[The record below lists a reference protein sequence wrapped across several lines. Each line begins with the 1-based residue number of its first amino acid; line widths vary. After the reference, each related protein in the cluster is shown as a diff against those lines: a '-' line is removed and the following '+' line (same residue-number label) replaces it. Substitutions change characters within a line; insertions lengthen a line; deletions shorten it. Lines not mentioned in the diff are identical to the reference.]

1 MDRLT
6 AEKVLLRAQN
16 LPLYLHAYAFHL
28 NMRMEKILPEDLLVI
43 AHQQRLRGVKVH
55 VLDGESQSLCHAD
68 DARLRRFGE
77 QARRYGLDIHIETSA
92 SDSQTID
99 QAVNIALKCG
109 ASSVRFYPRYQG
121 PLQEVLA
128 RIGADIQY
136 IKQRYQHS
144 GLSFTLEQHEDLKSH
159 ELVGLVRAADFPQL
173 SLLFDFANMIN
184 ANEEPLPALAAM
196 SGEITQVHIK
206 DAIIVRENK
215 GMGHRACISGQGDL
229 PFRELLLGLI
239 CLGEDQP
246 QVTAYGLEEEVDYYA
261 PPFRFSDEGNNPP
274 IPWREMSET
283 ALPEQGLEARL
294 KKETQDALNQIH
306 YVRTIIDSLTQ
317 QAQELLNPA

>member
-28 NMRMEKILPEDLLVI
+28 NMRMEKILPEDLLTI
-43 AHQQRLRGVKVH
+43 AHQQQLRGVKVH
-55 VLDGESQSLCHAD
+55 VLDGESQALCHAD
-68 DARLRRFGE
+68 DARLRNFGE
-77 QARRYGLDIHIETSA
+77 QAQRYGLDIHIETSA

-99 QAVNIALKCG
+99 QAVNIALKSG

-121 PLQEVLA
+121 PLQEVLT
-128 RIGADIQY
+128 RIAADIQY

-159 ELVGLVRAADFPQL
+159 ELVSLVRAAEFPQL

-184 ANEEPLPALAAM
+184 ANEDPLSALAIMA
-196 SGEITQVHIK
+196 GEITQVHIK
-206 DAIIVRENK
+206 DALIVREKK

-239 CLGEDQP
+239 CLGDERP

-261 PPFRFSDEGNNPP
+261 PPFRFTDEGDNPL

-283 ALPEQGLEARL
+283 ALPEQGLEERL
-294 KKETQDALNQIH
+294 KKESQDALNQIH
-306 YVRTIIDSLTQ
+306 HVRTIINSLTQ
-317 QAQELLNPA
+317 QARELLTPA

>member
-28 NMRMEKILPEDLLVI
+28 NMRMEKILPEDLLTI
-43 AHQQRLRGVKVH
+43 AHQQQLRGVKVH
-55 VLDGESQSLCHAD
+55 VLDGESQALCHAD
-68 DARLRRFGE
+68 DARLRKFGE
-77 QARRYGLDIHIETSA
+77 QAQRYGLDIHIETSA
-92 SDSQTID
+92 SDSETID
-99 QAVNIALKCG
+99 QAVNIALKSG

-121 PLQEVLA
+121 ALQEVLA
-128 RIGADIQY
+128 RIAVDIQY

-159 ELVGLVRAADFPQL
+159 ELVSLVRAADFPQL

-184 ANEEPLPALAAM
+184 ANEEPLAALATMA
-196 SGEITQVHIK
+196 EDITQVHIK
-206 DAIIVRENK
+206 DALIVRENQ

-239 CLGEDQP
+239 CLGDERP

-261 PPFRFSDEGNNPP
+261 PPFRFNGEGDNPH

-283 ALPEQGLEARL
+283 ALPEQGLEERL
-294 KKETQDALNQIH
+294 KKEYQDALNQIH
-306 YVRTIIDSLTQ
+306 HVRTITDSLIK
-317 QAQELLNPA
+317 QARELLTPA